1 MQINVW
7 ILAYKQNLEALAR
20 QLYDYWFVPSKGGIP
35 QKKCPKDDDN
45 MVVKCI

>member
-20 QLYDYWFVPSKGGIP
+20 QLYDFGLCNRTGEYLWYTTEKVP
-35 QKKCPKDDDN
+35 
-45 MVVKCI
+45 